1 MAEPLSTE
9 RARVLLCTH
18 VRVCVLV
25 HVQIRCRE
33 FWVRRLDEYFV
44 EQARLEETREWREAE
59 VSTACRSLP
68 SPFFSCPLSLPPP
81 SLLPSSIPSS
91 LPPSLPPSLPLFSLF
106 LDQLLPL
113 TSAHSLNPRTRMR
126 THQVARLAR
135 EEKALGWKRKMLES
149 KVVK

>member
-68 SPFFSCPLSLPPP
+68 SPFFSCPLSLPP
-81 SLLPSSIPSS
+81 
-91 LPPSLPPSLPLFSLF
+91 SLPLFSLF